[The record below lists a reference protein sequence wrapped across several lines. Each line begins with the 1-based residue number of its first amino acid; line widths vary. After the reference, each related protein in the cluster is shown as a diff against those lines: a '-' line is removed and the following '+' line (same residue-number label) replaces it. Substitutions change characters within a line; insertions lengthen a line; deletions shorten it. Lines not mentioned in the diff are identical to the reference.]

1 MDAPKLFLQ
10 IFPSPLSSSVCNW
23 FALSWTFRILN
34 RSFLEILFSIFHSL
48 KTLKYFQIFP
58 FRRWMKN
65 SWTKSLKP
73 SKPAIV
79 MKLQSFPT
87 VDLIISDV
95 RNSDNNVCWLRVL
108 TLYAHNLE
116 YVLLTFYE
124 KTGNW
129 NIGLQ

>member
-1 MDAPKLFLQ
+1 
-10 IFPSPLSSSVCNW
+10 
-23 FALSWTFRILN
+23 
-34 RSFLEILFSIFHSL
+34 
-48 KTLKYFQIFP
+48 
-58 FRRWMKN
+58 
-65 SWTKSLKP
+65 LKP